1 MPRLPTIQETPAG
14 LVYEAEL
21 LTADEERAALA
32 AIDAV
37 DFDEI
42 RMHGV
47 VARRTAKHYGID
59 YDYERRGIVDDAEP
73 VPDWILPIREQA
85 ARLAELDPGELV
97 EVLVQRYP
105 EGAQIGWHR
114 DAPNFG
120 TAVGM
125 SLLGPSRL
133 RFRRA
138 TGDDRRTFEVA
149 LAPRSGYVLAGPA
162 RTAWQHHIPPTK
174 TLRYSITLRTL
185 RRRSS

>member
-1 MPRLPTIQETPAG
+1 GCSRGARGAQG
-14 LVYEAEL
+14 S
-21 LTADEERAALA
+21 R
-32 AIDAV
+32 
-37 DFDEI
+37 
-42 RMHGV
+42 GV
-47 VARRTAKHYGID
+47 A
-59 YDYERRGIVDDAEP
+59 
-73 VPDWILPIREQA
+73 PD
-85 ARLAELDPGELV
+85 ELV

-185 RRRSS
+185 RAPRRGTARPAGAAPSAGPRGGGARRRGRAWTPRAARHAPCPRARAAAARRPRSRGRRGGSRPGRRRRARPSLPGRR